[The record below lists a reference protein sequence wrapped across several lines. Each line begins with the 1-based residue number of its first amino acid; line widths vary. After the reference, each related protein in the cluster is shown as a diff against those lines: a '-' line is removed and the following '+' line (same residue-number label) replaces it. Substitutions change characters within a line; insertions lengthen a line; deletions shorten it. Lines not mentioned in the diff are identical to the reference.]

1 MKLFDKL
8 FKNKK
13 VSKVEEDKNRQIDI
27 EESKEVVDPLV
38 YVKAKTNFTLI
49 KEYKKVKKGDII
61 QLTNARAEELEK
73 KGYVERV
80 I

>member
-8 FKNKK
+8 FKNKN
-13 VSKVEEDKNRQIDI
+13 VCKVEEDKNQQVDV
-27 EESKEVVDPLV
+27 EESEEVVSLV

-61 QLTNARAEELEK
+61 QLTNERAEELEK